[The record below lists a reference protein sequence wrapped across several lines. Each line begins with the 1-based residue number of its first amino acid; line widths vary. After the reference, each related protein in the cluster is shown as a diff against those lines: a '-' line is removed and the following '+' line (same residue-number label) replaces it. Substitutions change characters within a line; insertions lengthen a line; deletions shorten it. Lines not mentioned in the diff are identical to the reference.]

1 MGAAWDQDTG
11 VVEVW
16 DMVVAEVLDS
26 AEDVGGGNNILKSPP
41 ASAVESLKNKQG
53 GSSCSCFPF
62 SLHDY

>member
-26 AEDVGGGNNILKSPP
+26 AEDAGGGNKKHFITYCYARTMGLRNRRDAI
-41 ASAVESLKNKQG
+41 
-53 GSSCSCFPF
+53 
-62 SLHDY
+62 